1 MAGRFK
7 VAGRVI
13 SLKCRSYTTRI
24 VPSSRILGTEG
35 LVRTKLSLGGPNVG
49 HLQSSIQKVKIVYMK
64 CLLAC
69 VAPMRRRNA
78 QFLGTELRPRLY
90 KIDSPD
96 VGLLYESSTFW
107 LQCGD
112 MISKSIYL
120 YKFGLINMRPL
131 QYPYCT
137 CCTLLVSSVM

>member
-78 QFLGTELRPRLY
+78 QFLATELRPRLY

-120 YKFGLINMRPL
+120 YRFGLINMWLL